1 MPDNTA
7 TSTLIALAAHKGRQ
21 LAQHPLQAAAH
32 STQVQ
37 EAGLLLMR
45 ASREMQRL
53 AIALHQ
59 VTADARRMSG
69 YNDQVKT
76 KLEVLA
82 LSLSA
87 LKEAAQPAARA
98 GWPHQG

>member
-1 MPDNTA
+1 MSDNT
-7 TSTLIALAAHKGRQ
+7 TTLIALAHQKGQQ
-21 LAQHPLQAAAH
+21 LARYPLQAAA
-32 STQVQ
+32 SGTQVQ

-69 YNDQVKT
+69 YNDQIKA

>member
-7 TSTLIALAAHKGRQ
+7 TTTLIALAAHKGRQ

-45 ASREMQRL
+45 TSREMQRL
-53 AIALHQ
+53 AVELQQ
-59 VTADARRMSG
+59 VSGAAHRMRA
-69 YNDQVKT
+69 NQDDIKA

-82 LSLSA
+82 LSVSA
-87 LKEAAQPAARA
+87 LKAAAQPAAKA